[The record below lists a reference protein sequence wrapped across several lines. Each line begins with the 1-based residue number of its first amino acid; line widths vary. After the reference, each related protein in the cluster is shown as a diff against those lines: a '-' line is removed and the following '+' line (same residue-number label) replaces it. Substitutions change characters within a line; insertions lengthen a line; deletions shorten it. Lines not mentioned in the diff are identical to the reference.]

1 VSYDQRGF
9 IKDFS
14 DFLSEH
20 NPSNPDW
27 IESIAIGCL
36 ASSLD
41 RSKFIMTKIG
51 PLRMNV
57 FYLMVGPSG
66 LSNKTSPL
74 LYYAI
79 PVLHMLNSM
88 INKDIMLPSR
98 YSVEGMIEY
107 LSKKQSQGC
116 IIRDEFTSLF
126 KDITNKK
133 YIADGLEFI
142 SELYDGYIQK
152 RYTKSAKIEQ
162 PKDVYVNFMAATTPY
177 LFTVMNRS
185 FFMQGT
191 GNRFLYIF
199 DNPSTVEESTAEEF
213 FISPYRE
220 MDRYEA
226 QFASYARRLNEIA
239 LNVPRAVGFMPDA
252 AEIMVKY
259 HNKKRKQAMEIF
271 KREYLN
277 IDYSYIVRLPEF
289 AIKLAGLHCISYN
302 EKTLHE
308 IGELLIWDHNV
319 KWAIEKVED
328 HWNYYRKMMD
338 VWSSI
343 AQQKEVVSEETELE
357 YVLSKLRRLGGSA
370 SRSRLRRELG
380 WSNLQK
386 FNSIIG
392 ILVDNGEIY
401 IKQGEGS
408 KGGGPKPTVYCL
420 KDSNS

>member
-1 VSYDQRGF
+1 LAYEQRGF
-9 IKDFS
+9 IKDFGE
-14 DFLSEH
+14 FLSEH

-27 IESIAIGCL
+27 IESIAVGCL

-41 RSKFIMTKIG
+41 RNKFIMTKIG

-57 FYLMVGPSG
+57 FFLMLGPSG

-74 LYYAI
+74 LYHTI
-79 PVLHMLNSM
+79 PVLQLLNSM
-88 INKDIMLPSR
+88 TNRDLMLPSR

-162 PKDVYVNFMAATTPY
+162 PKDVFVNFMAATTPY
-177 LFTVMNRS
+177 LFTVMNRG

-199 DNPSTVEESTAEEF
+199 DNPSSVEESTAEEF
-213 FISPYRE
+213 LINPYRE
-220 MDRYEA
+220 IDQYEA
-226 QFASYARRLNEIA
+226 EFASYARRLQEISS
-239 LNVPRAVGFMPDA
+239 NVPRIIGFMEDA
-252 AEIMVKY
+252 AQLMTKY
-259 HNKKRKQAMEIF
+259 YNRKRKEAMDLF
-271 KREYLN
+271 KKEYLN
-277 IDYSYIVRLPEF
+277 IDYSYKIRLSEF

-302 EKTLHE
+302 EERLHE
-308 IGELLIWDHNV
+308 MDELLIWKHNV
-319 KWAIEKVED
+319 EWAIKKVNK

-343 AQQKEVVSEETELE
+343 AHQKEVLSEETELN
-357 YVLSKLRRLGGSA
+357 YVISKLRRLGGCA
-370 SRSRLRRELG
+370 SRSKLRRALG

-392 ILVDNGEIY
+392 ILVDTGEVY

-408 KGGGPKPTVYCL
+408 KSGGPKPTVYCL
-420 KDSNS
+420 KEF